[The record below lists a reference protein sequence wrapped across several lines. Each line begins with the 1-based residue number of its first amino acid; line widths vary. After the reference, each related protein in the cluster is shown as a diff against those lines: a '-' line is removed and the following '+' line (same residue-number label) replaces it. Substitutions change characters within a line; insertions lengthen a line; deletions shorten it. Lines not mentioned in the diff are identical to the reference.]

1 MKKNLNLI
9 FISLLIAL
17 IIWVSITLSEEYYY
31 TYNIPLV
38 ITKMPQELAL
48 GSQIPSSANI
58 KVKGRGWRLLSLSLS
73 GDFVFKISL
82 KNDIGNVRIRL
93 LNSLNENSWATSNIQ
108 IIEINPSQIE
118 VEIDKKISRK
128 LPIKLNNELNF
139 REGFGLAQLPILEP
153 DSVIVFGSYKLVSQ
167 YDSIPTKKY
176 KFDNLD
182 KEFEKTIE
190 LEELQ
195 GLSFSPNKINV
206 KFDIQQIVEKEFNDL
221 PIEIKDVPP
230 DRNIL
235 LIPDKITIALR
246 GGINL
251 LGKIQ
256 NEEIKVFTDYATILN
271 DTIGSIQPNVIVPQ
285 NTEFI
290 YQKPE
295 RIRYILK
302 KF

>member
-1 MKKNLNLI
+1 MKKNLNII
-9 FISLLIAL
+9 FISILIAL

-31 TYNIPLV
+31 TYNVPLV

-48 GSQIPSSANI
+48 GAHIPSSVNI
-58 KVKGRGWRLLSLSLS
+58 KVKGQGWRLLSLSLS
-73 GDFVFKISL
+73 SDFVFKTSI
-82 KNDIGNVRIRL
+82 NNNIGNVRIRL

-108 IIEINPSQIE
+108 IIDVNPSQIE
-118 VEIDKKISRK
+118 VEIDKKISKK
-128 LPIKLNNELNF
+128 LPVKLNIETNF
-139 REGFGLAQLPILEP
+139 REGYGLAQLTILEP
-153 DSVIVFGSYKLVSQ
+153 DSVVVFGSYKLISQ

-176 KFDNLD
+176 TFDNLD

-190 LEELQ
+190 LKEIQ
-195 GLSFSPNKINV
+195 GLSFSSNKINV
-206 KFDIQQIVEKEFNDL
+206 KFDIQQIVEKEFNDI
-221 PIEIKDVPP
+221 PIEVKDVPP
-230 DRNIL
+230 DRNVL
-235 LIPDKITIALR
+235 LIPDKITVSLR

-256 NEEIKVFTDYATILN
+256 EEEINVFTDYATILN
-271 DTIGSIQPNVIVPQ
+271 DTTGSIQPNVIVPQ

-290 YQKPE
+290 YQKPV

>member
-1 MKKNLNLI
+1 MKKNLNIILI
-9 FISLLIAL
+9 SILLAL

-31 TYNIPLV
+31 TYNVPLV
-38 ITKMPQELAL
+38 ITKLPQELAL
-48 GSQIPSSANI
+48 GSHIPSSVNV
-58 KVKGRGWRLLSLSLS
+58 KVKGQGWRLLSLSLS
-73 GDFVFKISL
+73 GDFVFKTSL
-82 KNDIGNVRIRL
+82 NDNFGNVKIKL
-93 LNSLNENSWATSNIQ
+93 LNSLSENSWATSNIQ
-108 IIEINPSQIE
+108 IIEVSPSQIE

-128 LPIKLNNELNF
+128 LPVKLNIKSNF

-153 DSVIVFGSYKLVSQ
+153 DSVTVFGSYKLISQ
-167 YDSIPTKKY
+167 YDSIPTKNY
-176 KFDNLD
+176 TFDNLD
-182 KEFEKTIE
+182 KEFEETIE
-190 LEELQ
+190 LEEIQ
-195 GLSFSPNKINV
+195 GLSFSSNKINV
-206 KFDIQQIVEKEFNDL
+206 KFDIQQVVEKEFIDI
-221 PIEIKDVPP
+221 PIEVKDVPP

-235 LIPDKITIALR
+235 LIPDKITVALK

-271 DTIGSIQPNVIVPQ
+271 DTTGSIQPNVIVPK